1 MLRSRTGTAGP
12 VDALR
17 PMPRASRQPP
27 LPRPAP
33 GARLLAL
40 REAAGLTQAE
50 LASRI
55 GEKQTTLSL
64 WERSGRSPRSD
75 ALPKLARAL
84 GASVETLL
92 GEAAGDAPLVP
103 IVENPGHVGELERAF
118 EEVRKLPRRQQ
129 KRVLEFVVAFVNEY
143 KRKAC

>member
-1 MLRSRTGTAGP
+1 
-12 VDALR
+12 
-17 PMPRASRQPP
+17 MPRPPRQPP
-27 LPRPAP
+27 PPRPAP

-50 LASRI
+50 LAHRI

-64 WERSGRSPRSD
+64 WERSDRPPRSE
-75 ALPKLARAL
+75 ALPKLAKAL
-84 GASVETLL
+84 GTSVEALL
-92 GEAAGDAPLVP
+92 GEAPGDAPLAP
-103 IVENPGHVGELERAF
+103 IDENPGHVGELERAF

-143 KRKAC
+143 KRRAC